1 MAKSALAELFDN
13 GGARDRMALRL
24 AMMSV
29 HRGRSAASA
38 ALALERTAYSPSEFG
53 LAAAYRSR
61 SISSFLS
68 ARDTLMGVL
77 DRHSRTE
84 HGAAV
89 LKSADRIKSIVNR
102 QLGGLV
108 ADLTIKQIKE
118 A

>member
-13 GGARDRMALRL
+13 GRARDRMALRL
-24 AMMSV
+24 AMLSV
-29 HRGRSAASA
+29 YRGWGEASA
-38 ALALERTAYSPSEFG
+38 ALALERRASGPSEFG
-53 LAAAYRSR
+53 LAAAHRSR

-68 ARDTLMGVL
+68 ARDAMIGVL

-84 HGAAV
+84 HGATA

-102 QLGGLV
+102 QLVGLV